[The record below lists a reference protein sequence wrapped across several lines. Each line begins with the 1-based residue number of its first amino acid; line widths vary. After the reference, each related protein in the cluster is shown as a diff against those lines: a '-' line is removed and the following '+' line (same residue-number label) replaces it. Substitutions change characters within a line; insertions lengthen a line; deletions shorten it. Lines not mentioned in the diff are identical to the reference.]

1 MKNKFITLLICI
13 SVNII
18 LGLFVQTLN
27 IPLLFLD
34 TVGTIFGAISLG
46 PLFGAI
52 IGGLSNIILGL
63 ISNPFSTSY
72 VLANTVLGLLV
83 GFISKKRG
91 FSYKEAYLVG
101 FILSIICPLISTPIS
116 LYLFGGISENGLD
129 LFYSILSQSSEIIF
143 SGVFIPRLIINMV
156 DKVLSCLIV
165 AFLLSKIS
173 KKYLNKINEFNKEN
187 NLSNDLIRSS

>member
-143 SGVFIPRLIINMV
+143 SGVFIPRLIISMV

-173 KKYLNKINEFNKEN
+173 KKYLNKISEFNEEN
-187 NLSNDLIRSS
+187 NLSNDLVKSI